1 MLFGTL
7 GLMKPVL
14 ATSPDFIM
22 SANPGRVSI
31 PLGYWAETMLTIT
44 SLNGFEG
51 TVQLNAPV
59 GGSTGLDGA
68 GFSTGMTL
76 NPDSSVNTDL
86 QLTPGHTPGNYDLN
100 ITATIGSL
108 SQVLVIPVTIS
119 SVSGPD
125 FTTRLWGSYSTL
137 QGWNIMIREQEQFVS
152 LGGFRG
158 QVSMTA
164 TVTPNV
170 PDAPSFSFQPSILDL
185 SMNTAASYTTTV
197 STARTT
203 PVGNYIVTITA
214 SSGTIS
220 HDYRAIMMVG
230 DYRPPGEQ
238 PGPGNTTI
246 TSNSR
251 PSTSATNDLSAF
263 ANASSTLSTLQSLWW
278 LQTIIGLSIATLV
291 VYRRR
296 PPLKEQ

>member
-1 MLFGTL
+1 MLIAFATL
-7 GLMKPVL
+7 GVGRPAH
-14 ATSPDFIM
+14 ATTPDFTIA
-22 SANPGRVSI
+22 SNPSSVSI

-44 SLNGFEG
+44 SQNGFEG
-51 TVQLNAPV
+51 TIQLNAPV

-76 NPDSSVNTDL
+76 NPDSIVNTDL

-100 ITATIGSL
+100 VTATIGSI
-108 SQVLVIPVTIS
+108 SHILVIPITIYQ
-119 SVSGPD
+119 VSGPD

-137 QGWNIMIREQEQFVS
+137 QDWNVPIREQEQFVS

-158 QVSMTA
+158 LVSLTA
-164 TVTPNV
+164 TVTPNI
-170 PDAPSFSFQPSILDL
+170 PNAPNFSFQPRTLDL
-185 SMNTAASYTTTV
+185 STNTMAPYTTTV

-220 HDYRAIMMVG
+220 HDYRAIMTVG
-230 DYRPPGEQ
+230 DYRPQGEQ

-246 TSNSR
+246 TSNSQ
-251 PSTSATNDLSAF
+251 PSGTNILSPF
-263 ANASSTLSTLQSLWW
+263 ANASLTLSTFQSLWW
-278 LQTIIGLSIATLV
+278 LQAIIGLSIVTVL

-296 PPLKEQ
+296 LSFSDQ